1 MKKIFVLL
9 VAVLLTTATTFASIP
24 GPKIEENPIL
34 CEDYAFNAADFW
46 FIITGNGFVSGAAFE
61 NAYEECM
68 AMFQS

>member
-1 MKKIFVLL
+1 MKKTL
-9 VAVLLTTATTFASIP
+9 VLLTTVLITTVTTFASVS

-46 FIITGNGFVSGAAFE
+46 FIITRNGFVSGAAFE
-61 NAYEECM
+61 HAYEECM